1 MSIYI
6 LKSLFTNDVY
16 IGKTSSPLKKRLTE
30 HKSTYKGFIEG
41 RQKHISTAIKI
52 LKYSDCSIAYLEE
65 NIDKNDIDARER
77 YWIEKYPFAVNV
89 VLPTQ
94 TQKEWIDKNIEK
106 VRLIKR
112 NYANSARGK
121 QKRKEYLL
129 LNKDKLKEKDK
140 LRLAIKWTCP
150 YCDKVG
156 CEKYK
161 RRHLQSKQ
169 CVKRRNAMRIIKR
182 FFLNVKKVDASLF
195 NK

>member
-16 IGKTSSPLKKRLTE
+16 IGKTNSPLKKRLTE

-65 NIDKNDIDARER
+65 NIDKNDIYAKER

-94 TQKEWIDKNIEK
+94 TQKEWVDKNIEK

-121 QKRKEYLL
+121 QRRKEYLL

-150 YCDKVG
+150 YCEKVG